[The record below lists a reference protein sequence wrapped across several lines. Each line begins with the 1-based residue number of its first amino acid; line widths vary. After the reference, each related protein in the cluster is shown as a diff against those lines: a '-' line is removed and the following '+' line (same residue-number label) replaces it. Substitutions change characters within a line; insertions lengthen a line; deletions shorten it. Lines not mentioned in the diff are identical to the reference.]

1 MNNRWTLYDPRL
13 AWMLIA
19 PVLLLLIF
27 FLVLPIAVMAAYTFF
42 TFVTAGVETST
53 LTTANW

>member
-1 MNNRWTLYDPRL
+1 MKNQWTWYDPRL

-27 FLVLPIAVMAAYTFF
+27 FLVLPIAVM
-42 TFVTAGVETST
+42 
-53 LTTANW
+53 